1 MADFTPV
8 WPLNRYDDQGTG
20 KCPYRPGGYD
30 LKAAAFLGTSTKP
43 ESEAVIAYSEIL
55 DQEIIYLG
63 IRSGNNHIIIAT
75 DSDGN
80 NYWSSG
86 TLWSVATDIDQR
98 ISISSDSESIYV
110 ITANDNP
117 DFANT
122 LYALNSQDGT
132 ERWTYLFGTDMI
144 GTEFQGRSHI
154 LPIGGNLFAAHSRLQ
169 YSGVRRRRVYLNRIK
184 TTGTLEETVYI
195 NDEEWSTWPNNNDV
209 MSTEV
214 ISDDT
219 NTYVYFAYSVFL
231 TLNPDSGGTRLFRA
245 NKDDFTQNVTLAL
258 QPSGSDVNMYPA
270 GIAYGTTKS
279 SIYITTRYGLVK
291 VLNADMAQ
299 KWRHAVTG
307 TNISSPTIDTNG
319 IIYYRVDNHLYAIQ
333 DDGNSYTQ
341 LWDLSIFPNSSIS
354 PIIDADENI
363 YIASDNSTGDNIYI
377 VDTSG
382 NYLSSFRTGATTTDT
397 IEKTP
402 ILGHFF
408 DSNQLYYVPIQRSTG
423 TQAVIYILHSETPVT
438 TTTTTSS
445 TTSTPTTTT
454 TTTTPSTSTTT
465 STPTTTTTT
474 TTLPPTPLSH
484 VETVFYEFSNGQSI
498 QLSGTN
504 ASDSD
509 ETIDNERANTLT
521 FGTLAPGETS
531 KTLIIQLKIPYASA
545 IGNIKLGLTN
555 AGGITFADDLFG
567 ISYSQNLRVDI
578 EPSEYF
584 EGVNTTK
591 SSSSPYNISIP
602 TINKNNSQY
611 VYINVTLPTDH
622 EFGVGIVRF
631 KWYFDYAD

>member
-55 DQEIIYLG
+55 DQEIIYIG
-63 IRSGNNHIIIAT
+63 TRDVNTHRVVAT
-75 DSDGN
+75 DSDGTQ
-80 NYWSSG
+80 YWETGNLQTASADLTSF
-86 TLWSVATDIDQR
+86 
-98 ISISSDSESIYV
+98 ISLSNDSENIYA
-110 ITANDNP
+110 TFLNYD
-117 DFANT
+117 T
-122 LYALNSQDGT
+122 LYALYAVDGT
-132 ERWTYLFGTDMI
+132 TNWSYTFGS
-144 GTEFQGRSHI
+144 GVSWSYHALSHVI
-154 LPIGGNLFAAHSRLQ
+154 PIGNNIFYAWDRL
-169 YSGVRRRRVYLNRIK
+169 YAPDPFTRDRYVSVNKSSSDGTGVV
-184 TTGTLEETVYI
+184 
-195 NDEEWSTWPNNNDV
+195 STIVDTWKPDVNNNVTPAGFVSNDAN
-209 MSTEV
+209 S
-214 ISDDT
+214 
-219 NTYVYFAYSVFL
+219 YVYFAYSLSL
-231 TLNPDSGGTRLFRA
+231 TLYPSDTGRTRIA
-245 NKDDFTQNVTLAL
+245 KCAV
-258 QPSGSDVNMYPA
+258 SDLSASTIAITRTGADENMYPV
-270 GIAYGTTKS
+270 GISFNNDYIYVTTK
-279 SIYITTRYGLVK
+279 YGLVK
-291 VLNADMAQ
+291 VDDNDETQ